1 MASGADG
8 KSRDIALTKQF
19 LNSEGAFIVYDDAK
33 VSQFNPRWF
42 EPEAWPDAERTAGKA
57 GGRGAVI
64 FISPPETPPAES
76 QWVLRHYYR
85 GGLPGKIIDDRFVW
99 TGPEGTRSWREW
111 QLLAMIHAQGLPAP
125 APVAARYVRHGLFY
139 TADLITERLPDV
151 LPLSTR
157 LTETPLSAV
166 LWQSVGEC
174 IAQFHG
180 AGFFHADLNAHN
192 LQIGSKD
199 KLYLLDWDRGEQREP
214 GGWAKNNLAR
224 LQRSLEK
231 IKRQQGAHFGPA
243 DWANLESG
251 YAAAMSAHR

>member
-1 MASGADG
+1 MLSKTGNWRPAKRLRTAVIAFSPAFLSKVINSIPSAPSSNLCSVVPITQLMWVFGNAACSVRTTGSVWQQSPIADRRSMQMASGTDG

-57 GGRGAVI
+57 GGRGAAI

-99 TGPEGTRSWREW
+99 TGAEGTRSWREW
-111 QLLAMIHAQGLPAP
+111 QLLVMIHAQGLPAP

-151 LPLSTR
+151 LNDP
-157 LTETPLSAV
+157 
-166 LWQSVGEC
+166 
-174 IAQFHG
+174 
-180 AGFFHADLNAHN
+180 AGTHMSN
-192 LQIGSKD
+192 L
-199 KLYLLDWDRGEQREP
+199 E
-214 GGWAKNNLAR
+214 NLA
-224 LQRSLEK
+224 
-231 IKRQQGAHFGPA
+231 
-243 DWANLESG
+243 
-251 YAAAMSAHR
+251 HR